1 MGVKELPLRHNRN
14 RVYLVLRVV
23 NKPTFTYKVK
33 VHFYPYIYIYIYIDK
48 CGVLILKETLGRK
61 CCLPYR
67 VLSRLNN
74 GVIR

>member
-33 VHFYPYIYIYIYIDK
+33 VHFYPYIYIYIYIYRQVW
-48 CGVLILKETLGRK
+48 GVDT
-61 CCLPYR
+61 
-67 VLSRLNN
+67 
-74 GVIR
+74 